1 MNMVKKKTIYSKEK
15 DLVELS
21 GYHSYR
27 NLKKGNDFTVNGHEY
42 YVVNTLYNQPS
53 GLDVMTVVN
62 KETDEVTVVYQGT
75 DAGKTNGMQD
85 ILTDAQMAGSI
96 TPKQVEAARDYYDQ
110 MKAKYGDKLN
120 SVCGNS
126 LGGGLANAVA
136 VEHPD
141 SKAVTINPSILPEG
155 EVDRDQDYPNIT
167 NYFSKYDPLT
177 LAEEGV
183 LLGDRIPGKVI
194 EIDNG
199 VPLVSAF
206 MSNHMGYR
214 MGENTE
220 EGQSVEIGE
229 KGKPGHGR
237 IYVSAGDHIVTSIW
251 TGEPL
256 YGNIGSNKIEI
267 NKENLDLL
275 AAALESDVLRRLGYV
290 SEYLHHSNDIVE
302 HEKDLKPKRLADLRE
317 TFTDMF
323 ERAFGDPLFI
333 GISQAGN
340 LLKYLIDSLIA
351 LLDTAEEKCRSLNVV
366 LNSPPSELIE
376 YVFQTNISVESITGE
391 IRGYLNGLKHDIDSL
406 THALTNMVRQEI
418 SEVFVNPA
426 MGFADA
432 VADEIYSHFVIVGK
446 NENSLKK
453 KVKTFIRQVQAAG
466 EGFQTSDRSA
476 AQDIKSRKAP
486 AQQKTTVPVSIQSQF
501 EESDYLK
508 ERLKLKDRHVNSSVA
523 TMAGSLNA
531 SLVPV
536 ANILFD
542 TLLAL
547 ELSLEAASAS
557 IKGSAN
563 LLLCLALPGK
573 LFGMFSDW
581 DEKIKGA
588 IDRAV
593 KPLDEIAATVEGV
606 RKAVGNLIAF
616 LPNFIHKFKPYIDN
630 AIFEQVHFNYINIY
644 NTAAVSILE
653 ETELLFQD
661 IVFQLSNQKAKSIT
675 ALCDASKDIL
685 NNIKLLRVD
694 VKRGTM

>member
-1 MNMVKKKTIYSKEK
+1 MVNKIYE
-15 DLVELS
+15 DP
-21 GYHSYR
+21 
-27 NLKKGNDFTVNGHEY
+27 T
-42 YVVNTLYNQPS
+42 
-53 GLDVMTVVN
+53 GLDVITVKNV
-62 KETDEVTVVYQGT
+62 ETGKYTVVYQGT
-75 DAGKTNGMQD
+75 NAGKENGMQD
-85 ILTDAQMAGSI
+85 ILTDAQMAGPL
-96 TPKQVEAARDYYDQ
+96 TPEQVKAARKYYDQ
-110 MKAKYGDKLN
+110 MKAKYGDKLT

-141 SKAVTINPSILPEG
+141 VKAVTINPSILPEG

-199 VPLVSAF
+199 VPFLSAL

-220 EGQSVEIGE
+220 EDQSVEIGE
-229 KGKPGHGR
+229 KGKPGYGR
-237 IYVSAGDHIVTSIW
+237 IYISAGDHIVTSIW

-275 AAALESDVLRRLGYV
+275 AAALENDVLRRLGYV
-290 SEYLHHSNDIVE
+290 SEYLQHSNEIVE
-302 HEKDLKPKRLADLRE
+302 NEKKLKSKRLADLRE
-317 TFTDMF
+317 MFTDMF
-323 ERAFGDPLFI
+323 ESAFGDPLFI

-340 LLKYLIDSLIA
+340 ILKYLIDGLIA
-351 LLDTAEEKCRSLNVV
+351 LLDTAEEKCRSLNVL
-366 LNSPPSELIE
+366 LNSPPSELLE

-391 IRGYLNGLKHDIDSL
+391 IRGYLNGLKHDIDIL
-406 THALTNMVRQEI
+406 TGALTNMIRQEI
-418 SEVFVNPA
+418 SDVFVNPA

-446 NENSLKK
+446 NEKGLKK
-453 KVKTFIRQVQAAG
+453 QVKTFIRQVQSAG
-466 EGFQTSDRSA
+466 EGIQTSDRGA
-476 AQDIKSRKAP
+476 AQDIKNRKAP
-486 AQQKTTVPVSIQSQF
+486 TQQKTSVPASVQSRF

-508 ERLKLKDRHVNSSVA
+508 DRLKLKDRHVNSSVA
-523 TMAGSLNA
+523 TMAGSINA

-547 ELSLEAASAS
+547 ELALETSAAS
-557 IKGSAN
+557 IKGTGN
-563 LLLCLALPGK
+563 LFLGLAVPAK

-581 DEKIKGA
+581 DEKIKSA
-588 IDRAV
+588 IDHVV
-593 KPLDEIAATVEGV
+593 KPLGEIAETIEGV
-606 RKAVGNLIAF
+606 RKAVGNLISF
-616 LPNFIHKFKPYIDN
+616 LPCFVYKFKPYIDN
-630 AIFEQVHFNYINIY
+630 AIFEQIHFNSVNLY

-661 IVFQLSNQKAKSIT
+661 IVFQLSNQKAKAIT
-675 ALCDASKDIL
+675 ALCNASKDIL
-685 NNIKLLRVD
+685 KNIKLLRAD
-694 VKRGTM
+694 VKRGTL

>member
-62 KETDEVTVVYQGT
+62 KETDEVIVVYQGT

-110 MKAKYGDKLN
+110 MKAKYGDKLT

-141 SKAVTINPSILPEG
+141 VKAVTINPSILPEG

-302 HEKDLKPKRLADLRE
+302 HEKDLKPKRLADLRRHLPTCSKE
-317 TFTDMF
+317 HS
-323 ERAFGDPLFI
+323 AI
-333 GISQAGN
+333 HCS
-340 LLKYLIDSLIA
+340 
-351 LLDTAEEKCRSLNVV
+351 
-366 LNSPPSELIE
+366 SE
-376 YVFQTNISVESITGE
+376 Y
-391 IRGYLNGLKHDIDSL
+391 
-406 THALTNMVRQEI
+406 
-418 SEVFVNPA
+418 
-426 MGFADA
+426 
-432 VADEIYSHFVIVGK
+432 
-446 NENSLKK
+446 
-453 KVKTFIRQVQAAG
+453 
-466 EGFQTSDRSA
+466 
-476 AQDIKSRKAP
+476 
-486 AQQKTTVPVSIQSQF
+486 
-501 EESDYLK
+501 
-508 ERLKLKDRHVNSSVA
+508 
-523 TMAGSLNA
+523 
-531 SLVPV
+531 
-536 ANILFD
+536 
-542 TLLAL
+542 
-547 ELSLEAASAS
+547 
-557 IKGSAN
+557 
-563 LLLCLALPGK
+563 
-573 LFGMFSDW
+573 
-581 DEKIKGA
+581 
-588 IDRAV
+588 
-593 KPLDEIAATVEGV
+593 
-606 RKAVGNLIAF
+606 
-616 LPNFIHKFKPYIDN
+616 HKQ
-630 AIFEQVHFNYINIY
+630 AIF
-644 NTAAVSILE
+644 
-653 ETELLFQD
+653 
-661 IVFQLSNQKAKSIT
+661 
-675 ALCDASKDIL
+675 
-685 NNIKLLRVD
+685 
-694 VKRGTM
+694 